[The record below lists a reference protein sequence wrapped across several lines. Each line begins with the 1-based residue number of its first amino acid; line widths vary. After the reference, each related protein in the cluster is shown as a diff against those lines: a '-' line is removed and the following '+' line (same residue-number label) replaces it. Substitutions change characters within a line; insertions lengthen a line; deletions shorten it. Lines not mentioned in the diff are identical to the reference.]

1 VFVQRLSLHDFR
13 SYADVDLEFGPG
25 LTVITGE
32 NGAGKTNLLEAVSYL
47 SSTRSFRGAP
57 TDALVRMG
65 CERGIVR
72 AQALRSEAFAGGTG
86 GTGASAVSTGRSLL
100 LEAELVPSGRSRM
113 LINKQPV
120 RSGSDRR
127 EGLTVT
133 VFAPDDLIIIKGGP
147 GERRNVVD
155 QLLESLHP
163 RNVGLLGDLDKIL
176 RQRNALLKQCGG
188 RLNAEAGFT
197 LDVWDAKLAEVGSAV
212 VAARCEL
219 VADLSPFVQAAYDDI
234 ADRPSPLSIVYRCSY
249 AGVLDQALIDGRT
262 DDVRRGLSLV
272 GPHRDDVDV
281 RIEDR
286 PSRTHASQGEQ
297 RTLAL
302 AIQLG
307 GHRLL
312 AERLEA
318 TPILLLDDVFSE
330 LDLRRSDALIRNLP
344 VGQTLLATAGVIPR
358 SASVESRI
366 VVERARPP
374 EVFSTVRPWTES
386 DGSFDP
392 VDKPVESVDEIA
404 FGRVK
409 LHESEL

>member
-1 VFVQRLSLHDFR
+1 MFVSRLSLHDFR

-32 NGAGKTNLLEAVSYL
+32 NGAGKTNLLESVSYL
-47 SSTRSFRGAP
+47 SSNRSFRGAP
-57 TDALVRMG
+57 TDALVRIG

-72 AQALRSEAFAGGTG
+72 AQALRTAVAQTAG
-86 GTGASAVSTGRSLL
+86 AGRSLL
-100 LEAELVPSGRSRM
+100 LEAELVPAGRSRM

-120 RSGSDRR
+120 RTGSDRR

-133 VFAPDDLIIIKGGP
+133 VFSPDDLVIIKGGP
-147 GERRNVVD
+147 AERRSVVD

-163 RNVGLLGDLDKIL
+163 RNGGLLRDLDKIL

-188 RLNAEAGFT
+188 RLGVEVGFT

-212 VAARCEL
+212 VAARSEL
-219 VADLSPFVQAAYDDI
+219 VANLSPFVQAAYDDI
-234 ADRPSPLSIVYRCSY
+234 ADRPSSLAMTYRCSFTG
-249 AGVLDQALIDGRT
+249 ALDQALIDGRS

-302 AIQLG
+302 AVQLG

-312 AERLEA
+312 AERLES

-330 LDLRRSDALIRNLP
+330 LDPKRSDALIRNLP
-344 VGQTLLATAGVIPR
+344 VGQTLLATAGMIPR

-374 EVFSTVRPWTES
+374 EVFSVVRPWADS
-386 DGSFDP
+386 DIYDPP

-404 FGRVK
+404 FARVK
-409 LHESEL
+409 SHESEL

>member
-1 VFVQRLSLHDFR
+1 MFIARLSLHDFR

-32 NGAGKTNLLEAVSYL
+32 NGAGKTNLLESVSYL

-57 TDALVRMG
+57 TEALVRMG

-72 AQALRSEAFAGGTG
+72 AQALRGGVAEATP
-86 GTGASAVSTGRSLL
+86 TGRSLL

-133 VFAPDDLIIIKGGP
+133 VFSPDDLVIIKGGP
-147 GERRNVVD
+147 AERRNVID
-155 QLLESLHP
+155 ELLESLHP
-163 RNVGLLGDLDKIL
+163 RNGGLLRDLDKIL

-188 RLNAEAGFT
+188 RLTDEVGFT
-197 LDVWDAKLAEVGSAV
+197 LDVWDAKLAEIGSAV
-212 VAARCEL
+212 VAARSEL

-234 ADRPSPLSIVYRCSY
+234 ADRPSSLTMTYRCSFV
-249 AGVLDQALIDGRT
+249 GTLEQALIDGRA

-312 AERLEA
+312 AERLEL

-330 LDLRRSDALIRNLP
+330 LDPRRSDALIRNLP
-344 VGQTLLATAGVIPR
+344 IGQTLLATAGAIPR

-374 EVFSTVRPWTES
+374 EIFSTVRPWVNS
-386 DGSFDP
+386 DDEFSS

-409 LHESEL
+409 SHESEL

>member
-1 VFVQRLSLHDFR
+1 MFIARLSLHDFR

-32 NGAGKTNLLEAVSYL
+32 NGAGKTNLLESVSYL

-57 TDALVRMG
+57 TEALVRMG

-72 AQALRSEAFAGGTG
+72 AQALRGGVAEATP
-86 GTGASAVSTGRSLL
+86 TGRSLL

-133 VFAPDDLIIIKGGP
+133 VFSPDDLVIIKGGP
-147 GERRNVVD
+147 AERRNVID
-155 QLLESLHP
+155 ELLESLHP
-163 RNVGLLGDLDKIL
+163 RNGGLLRDLDKIL

-188 RLNAEAGFT
+188 RLTDEVGFT
-197 LDVWDAKLAEVGSAV
+197 LDVWDAKLAEIGSAV
-212 VAARCEL
+212 VAARSEL

-234 ADRPSPLSIVYRCSY
+234 ADRPSSLTMTYRCSFV
-249 AGVLDQALIDGRT
+249 GTLEQALIDGRAN
-262 DDVRRGLSLV
+262 DVRRGLSLV

-312 AERLEA
+312 AERLEL

-330 LDLRRSDALIRNLP
+330 LDPRRSDALIRNLP
-344 VGQTLLATAGVIPR
+344 IGQTLLATAGAIPR

-374 EVFSTVRPWTES
+374 EIFSTVRPWVNS
-386 DGSFDP
+386 DDEFSS

-409 LHESEL
+409 SHESEL

>member
-1 VFVQRLSLHDFR
+1 MFISRLSLHDFR
-13 SYADVDLEFGPG
+13 SYSDVDLEFGPG

-32 NGAGKTNLLEAVSYL
+32 NGAGKTNLLESVSYL

-65 CERGIVR
+65 CARGVVR
-72 AQALRSEAFAGGTG
+72 AQALRGGVAEATP
-86 GTGASAVSTGRSLL
+86 TGRSLL
-100 LEAELVPSGRSRM
+100 IEAELVPSGRSRM

-133 VFAPDDLIIIKGGP
+133 VFSPDDLVIIKGGP

-163 RNVGLLGDLDKIL
+163 RNGALLRDLDKIL

-188 RLNAEAGFT
+188 RLSVEVGFT
-197 LDVWDAKLAEVGSAV
+197 LDVWDTKLAEVGSSV
-212 VAARCEL
+212 VAARSEL
-219 VADLSPFVQAAYDDI
+219 VNDLSPFVQAAYDDI
-234 ADRPSPLSIVYRCSY
+234 ADRPSSLAMSYRCSF
-249 AGVLDQALIDGRT
+249 AGALDQALIDGRT

-272 GPHRDDVDV
+272 GPHRDDIDV
-281 RIEDR
+281 RIENR

-302 AIQLG
+302 AVQLG

-312 AERLEA
+312 AERLES

-330 LDLRRSDALIRNLP
+330 LDPMRSDALIRNLP
-344 VGQTLLATAGVIPR
+344 VGQTLLATAGAIPP

-374 EVFSTVRPWTES
+374 EVFSTVRAWS
-386 DGSFDP
+386 DFDAEGRS

-404 FGRVK
+404 FARVK

>member
-1 VFVQRLSLHDFR
+1 MFVSRLSLHDFR

-32 NGAGKTNLLEAVSYL
+32 NGAGKTNLLESVSYL
-47 SSTRSFRGAP
+47 SSNRSFRGAP
-57 TDALVRMG
+57 TDALVRIG
-65 CERGIVR
+65 CKRGIVR
-72 AQALRSEAFAGGTG
+72 AQARRGGLAEET
-86 GTGASAVSTGRSLL
+86 STAGRSLL
-100 LEAELVPSGRSRM
+100 LEAELVPAGRSRM

-133 VFAPDDLIIIKGGP
+133 VFSPDDLVIIKGGP
-147 GERRNVVD
+147 AERRNVVD

-163 RNVGLLGDLDKIL
+163 RNGGLLGDLDKIL

-188 RLNAEAGFT
+188 RLSAEVGFT

-212 VAARCEL
+212 IAARSEL
-219 VADLSPFVQAAYDDI
+219 VANLSPFVQAAYDDI
-234 ADRPSPLSIVYRCSY
+234 ADRPSSLAMTYRCSF
-249 AGVLDQALIDGRT
+249 AGALDQALIDGRS

-272 GPHRDDVDV
+272 GPHRDDIDV

-302 AIQLG
+302 AVQLG

-330 LDLRRSDALIRNLP
+330 LDPKRSDALIRNLP

-374 EVFSTVRPWTES
+374 EVFSTVRQWVETDVYDS
-386 DGSFDP
+386 S

-404 FGRVK
+404 FARVK
-409 LHESEL
+409 SHESEL